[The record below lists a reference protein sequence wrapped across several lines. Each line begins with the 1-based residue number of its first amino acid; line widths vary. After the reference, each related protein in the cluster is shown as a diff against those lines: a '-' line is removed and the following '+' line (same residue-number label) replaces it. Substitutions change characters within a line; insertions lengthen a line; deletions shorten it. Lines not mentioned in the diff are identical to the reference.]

1 MSEAISKLLAVSVV
15 VTGAVSLVVFAIP
28 DLITIGLFLFILPG
42 VILGLAPT
50 IFLYLSTFSIAWFC
64 LNHRGIPVGIAAG
77 LAAAAGVGY
86 GLPSLLN
93 LQSEASVMQARAK
106 EATPAG
112 KLDVPHV
119 IGLRRSRHN
128 FDSCDAMCQML
139 LYGSS

>member
-1 MSEAISKLLAVSVV
+1 
-15 VTGAVSLVVFAIP
+15 
-28 DLITIGLFLFILPG
+28 
-42 VILGLAPT
+42 
-50 IFLYLSTFSIAWFC
+50 
-64 LNHRGIPVGIAAG
+64 
-77 LAAAAGVGY
+77 GY

-139 LYGSS
+139 LYGSSVERVVWVPTNEKGRNRAPRSFRVERGANCPDAGKLLQGNGWDFGNSAAA